1 MQGGIWSGKAVQEG
15 YESLQAGGGGETHI
29 QPAAATL
36 PEKRN
41 RPILQI
47 AASSYRAGGRQAS
60 TSDGA
65 TGSLAS
71 ATCHIIHSSFRRR
84 GRWKRR
90 ERRRGGNLWTL
101 AAALPPAAKL
111 FACGTRLK
119 DIVSSESILKQVHC
133 QTCFGCQVVWTQ
145 IKTPEFHTSYLDAKI
160 CCQLGVSFK
169 SKAAAICD
177 IFLLLCWW
185 TSVTICLPKPREWG

>member
-47 AASSYRAGGRQAS
+47 AASSSGQVGGKHQPLMERPAHWLRPPATSS
-60 TSDGA
+60 THHSGEGRDG
-65 TGSLAS
+65 
-71 ATCHIIHSSFRRR
+71 
-84 GRWKRR
+84 R
-90 ERRRGGNLWTL
+90 EGNGGNLWTL

-111 FACGTRLK
+111 FACSTRLK
-119 DIVSSESILKQVHC
+119 DIVYIESIFKQVHC
-133 QTCFGCQVVWTQ
+133 QTCFGCQVV
-145 IKTPEFHTSYLDAKI
+145 
-160 CCQLGVSFK
+160 
-169 SKAAAICD
+169 
-177 IFLLLCWW
+177 
-185 TSVTICLPKPREWG
+185 